1 MKDSNIPS
9 EISLHK
15 KSNVL
20 EVSYNEDKYCLLAEY
35 LRVYSPS
42 AEVMGH
48 NHGQA
53 ILQTSKEYVG
63 INQIENIGHY
73 AIKIYFDDG
82 HNSGLFT
89 WDYLHQLAKKQKNN
103 WQLYLERLK
112 QAGYQRKK

>member
-1 MKDSNIPS
+1 MKNSNIPN

-15 KSNVL
+15 KSNIL
-20 EVSYNEDKYCLLAEY
+20 EISYNEDKYCLLAEY

-53 ILQTSKEYVG
+53 ILQTNKEYVG
-63 INQIENIGHY
+63 IKKIETIGHY
-73 AIKIYFDDG
+73 AIKIYFNDS

-89 WDYLHQLAKKQKNN
+89 WDYLYQLARKQKNN
-103 WQLYLERLK
+103 WQLYLERL
-112 QAGYQRKK
+112 QQSGYQR